1 MKNKVFGPAPGVAGA
16 KRSPQSPSIATGP
29 PLGPAERALEL
40 AARRVV
46 GVDAAVAE
54 VADQDVAA
62 EGAEG
67 RRGECH
73 GPGGVEHSAA
83 DEPLEQV
90 TVRGEDV
97 YEPVAGVRDVVVLAR
112 ALLGKR

>member
-1 MKNKVFGPAPGVAGA
+1 MSVPKSPSASWLRPAVKNKVFGPAPGVAGA

-67 RRGECH
+67 RRGARRRRPC
-73 GPGGVEHSAA
+73 PG
-83 DEPLEQV
+83 
-90 TVRGEDV
+90 
-97 YEPVAGVRDVVVLAR
+97 LAWQT
-112 ALLGKR
+112 